1 MIKNI
6 NIRFN
11 LDKEEHRKAWNYMQ
25 TMDKSVEK
33 TYSKVIIK
41 SLIRYFENAD
51 AENRAEISEN
61 YWERFRSE
69 IGNLLR
75 GQTALPT
82 IEMEKLAEKEDNHL
96 PKISEDVLDA
106 LEDLFWGKNSRNKS
120 SFSRQGNKLGKWLI
134 LGTVQRNREICF

>member
-11 LDKEEHRKAWNYMQ
+11 LDKEEHRKAWDYMQ

-41 SLIRYFENAD
+41 SLVRYFENAD
-51 AENRAEISEN
+51 AGNKAEISEN

-69 IGNLLR
+69 MGNLLR
-75 GQTALPT
+75 GKTALPT
-82 IEMEKLAEKEDNHL
+82 VEIEKVAEKQDNHL

-106 LEDLFWGKNSRNKS
+106 LEDLF
-120 SFSRQGNKLGKWLI
+120 
-134 LGTVQRNREICF
+134 

>member
-11 LDKEEHRKAWNYMQ
+11 LDKEEHRKAWDYMQ

-41 SLIRYFENAD
+41 SLVRYFENAD
-51 AENRAEISEN
+51 AENKAEISEN
-61 YWERFRSE
+61 YWERFRNE
-69 IGNLLR
+69 IGNLLQR
-75 GQTALPT
+75 QSAFPEVETD
-82 IEMEKLAEKEDNHL
+82 KLAEKEDNHL

-106 LEDLFWGKNSRNKS
+106 LEDLF
-120 SFSRQGNKLGKWLI
+120 
-134 LGTVQRNREICF
+134 

>member
-51 AENRAEISEN
+51 AEKKAEISEN
-61 YWERFRSE
+61 YWERFRNE
-69 IGNLLR
+69 IENLLR

-82 IEMEKLAEKEDNHL
+82 VEMEKLAEKEDNRL

-106 LEDLFWGKNSRNKS
+106 LEDLF
-120 SFSRQGNKLGKWLI
+120 
-134 LGTVQRNREICF
+134 

>member
-11 LDKEEHRKAWNYMQ
+11 LDKEEHRKAWDYMQ

-41 SLIRYFENAD
+41 SLVRYFENAD
-51 AENRAEISEN
+51 AENKAEISEN
-61 YWERFRSE
+61 YWERFRNE
-69 IGNLLR
+69 IENLLR

-82 IEMEKLAEKEDNHL
+82 VEMEKLTEKEENHL

-106 LEDLFWGKNSRNKS
+106 LEDLF
-120 SFSRQGNKLGKWLI
+120 
-134 LGTVQRNREICF
+134 

>member
-11 LDKEEHRKAWNYMQ
+11 LDKEEHRKAWDYMQ
-25 TMDKSVEK
+25 TMDRSVEK

-51 AENRAEISEN
+51 AENKAEISES
-61 YWERFRSE
+61 YWERFRNE
-69 IGNLLR
+69 IGNLLQR
-75 GQTALPT
+75 QSALPEVET
-82 IEMEKLAEKEDNHL
+82 DKLAEKEDNHL

-106 LEDLFWGKNSRNKS
+106 LEDLF
-120 SFSRQGNKLGKWLI
+120 
-134 LGTVQRNREICF
+134 

>member
-11 LDKEEHRKAWNYMQ
+11 LDKEEHRKAWDYMQ

-69 IGNLLR
+69 MERLLQ
-75 GQTALPT
+75 GQTVSVLKET
-82 IEMEKLAEKEDNHL
+82 EKLAEKQDSIL
-96 PKISEDVLDA
+96 PEISEDVLDA
-106 LEDLFWGKNSRNKS
+106 LEDLF
-120 SFSRQGNKLGKWLI
+120 
-134 LGTVQRNREICF
+134 

>member
-11 LDKEEHRKAWNYMQ
+11 LDKEEHRKAWDYIK

-41 SLIRYFENAD
+41 SLVRYFENAN
-51 AENRAEISEN
+51 AENKAEISEN
-61 YWERFRSE
+61 YWGRFRSE
-69 IGNLLR
+69 MGNLLQ
-75 GQTALPT
+75 GQSAFPEVETD
-82 IEMEKLAEKEDNHL
+82 KLAEKEDNHL

-106 LEDLFWGKNSRNKS
+106 LEDLF
-120 SFSRQGNKLGKWLI
+120 
-134 LGTVQRNREICF
+134 

>member
-11 LDKEEHRKAWNYMQ
+11 LDKEEHRKAWEYMQ

-51 AENRAEISEN
+51 AENKAEISEN
-61 YWERFRSE
+61 YWERFRNE
-69 IGNLLR
+69 IGNLLQ
-75 GQTALPT
+75 GQSALPEVET
-82 IEMEKLAEKEDNHL
+82 DKLAEKEDNHL

-106 LEDLFWGKNSRNKS
+106 LEDLF
-120 SFSRQGNKLGKWLI
+120 
-134 LGTVQRNREICF
+134 

>member
-11 LDKEEHRKAWNYMQ
+11 LDKEEHRKAWDYMQ

-41 SLIRYFENAD
+41 SLICYFENVD
-51 AENRAEISEN
+51 AENKAGVSEN

-69 IGNLLR
+69 MGNLLR

-82 IEMEKLAEKEDNHL
+82 VEMGKLAEKEDNHL

-106 LEDLFWGKNSRNKS
+106 LEDLF
-120 SFSRQGNKLGKWLI
+120 
-134 LGTVQRNREICF
+134 

>member
-11 LDKEEHRKAWNYMQ
+11 LDKEEHRKAWDYMQ
-25 TMDKSVEK
+25 TMDRSVEK

-51 AENRAEISEN
+51 AGNKAEISEN
-61 YWERFRSE
+61 FWVRFRSE
-69 IGNLLR
+69 MGNLLR
-75 GQTALPT
+75 GQPALPT
-82 IEMEKLAEKEDNHL
+82 VEMAKLAEKQDNSL

-106 LEDLFWGKNSRNKS
+106 LEDLF
-120 SFSRQGNKLGKWLI
+120 
-134 LGTVQRNREICF
+134 

>member
-25 TMDKSVEK
+25 TMDRSVEK

-51 AENRAEISEN
+51 TENKVEISEN

-69 IGNLLR
+69 IENLLR
-75 GQTALPT
+75 GQTALPMV
-82 IEMEKLAEKEDNHL
+82 EMEKLAEKEDNPL

-106 LEDLFWGKNSRNKS
+106 LEDLF
-120 SFSRQGNKLGKWLI
+120 
-134 LGTVQRNREICF
+134 

>member
-11 LDKEEHRKAWNYMQ
+11 LDKEEHRKAWDYMQ

-51 AENRAEISEN
+51 TENKVEISEN
-61 YWERFRSE
+61 YWKRFRSE
-69 IGNLLR
+69 MGNLLR
-75 GQTALPT
+75 GKTALPT
-82 IEMEKLAEKEDNHL
+82 VEMGKLAEKEDNHL
-96 PKISEDVLDA
+96 PKISEDVLDV
-106 LEDLFWGKNSRNKS
+106 LEELF
-120 SFSRQGNKLGKWLI
+120 
-134 LGTVQRNREICF
+134 

>member
-11 LDKEEHRKAWNYMQ
+11 LDKEEHRKAWDYMQ

-51 AENRAEISEN
+51 AGNKAEISEN

-69 IGNLLR
+69 MGNLLR

-82 IEMEKLAEKEDNHL
+82 VKMGKLAEKEDNHL

-106 LEDLFWGKNSRNKS
+106 LEDLF
-120 SFSRQGNKLGKWLI
+120 
-134 LGTVQRNREICF
+134 

>member
-25 TMDKSVEK
+25 TMNRSVEK

-41 SLIRYFENAD
+41 SLIRYFEHAD
-51 AENRAEISEN
+51 AEISEN

-69 IGNLLR
+69 MGNLLR
-75 GQTALPT
+75 GQPALPT
-82 IEMEKLAEKEDNHL
+82 VEMAKLAEKQDNPL

-106 LEDLFWGKNSRNKS
+106 LEDLF
-120 SFSRQGNKLGKWLI
+120 
-134 LGTVQRNREICF
+134 

>member
-1 MIKNI
+1 MNI
-6 NIRFN
+6 P
-11 LDKEEHRKAWNYMQ
+11 
-25 TMDKSVEK
+25 
-33 TYSKVIIK
+33 KVIIK

-51 AENRAEISEN
+51 AENKAEISEN

-82 IEMEKLAEKEDNHL
+82 VEMEKLAEKEDNHL

-106 LEDLFWGKNSRNKS
+106 LEDLF
-120 SFSRQGNKLGKWLI
+120 
-134 LGTVQRNREICF
+134 

>member
-11 LDKEEHRKAWNYMQ
+11 LDKKEHRKAWDYMQ
-25 TMDKSVEK
+25 TMDRSVEK

-51 AENRAEISEN
+51 AGNKAEISEN

-69 IGNLLR
+69 MGNLLR
-75 GQTALPT
+75 GQTALPMAE
-82 IEMEKLAEKEDNHL
+82 IEKLAEKEDNHL
-96 PKISEDVLDA
+96 SKISEDVLDA
-106 LEDLFWGKNSRNKS
+106 LEDLF
-120 SFSRQGNKLGKWLI
+120 
-134 LGTVQRNREICF
+134 

>member
-25 TMDKSVEK
+25 TMDRSVEK

-51 AENRAEISEN
+51 TENKTEMSEN

-69 IGNLLR
+69 MGNLLR
-75 GQTALPT
+75 GQPALPT
-82 IEMEKLAEKEDNHL
+82 VEMAKLAEKQDNPL

-106 LEDLFWGKNSRNKS
+106 LEDLF
-120 SFSRQGNKLGKWLI
+120 
-134 LGTVQRNREICF
+134 